1 MLRKAQKNF
10 YFFCNISDPPI
21 VYRAERQKHA
31 SNERKIFMKKTISM
45 MMALAA
51 AGTMAAPAM
60 AVNDE
65 PMVIAPAPNA
75 QSQQVQMKIVVT
87 GKTMPVQTISVN
99 GCTMA
104 PVRAVCEALGFK
116 VTWNADRSININN
129 GEMQSD
135 LRIGDNSYVVYT
147 AVEGMAGMSAP
158 FSLGCAPVIKN
169 NTAYVPIDLF
179 VPLFGNDPATVKTGG
194 DTITIDQDAKTEDG
208 DSSQIP
214 NPLTGHESL
223 AELAKAV
230 GFDIKAPTVP
240 AGYEADA
247 YIDISGELAE
257 VFYVKGDDTL
267 VYRASRGEGDNS
279 GDYNNTY
286 SGKKTVD
293 VNGVSVELRGNDKV
307 NVATWSNGGFAYSVS
322 AKQGISETEVA
333 AVVSSTF

>member
-1 MLRKAQKNF
+1 MLL
-10 YFFCNISDPPI
+10 
-21 VYRAERQKHA
+21 
-31 SNERKIFMKKTISM
+31 
-45 MMALAA
+45 ALAV

-65 PMVIAPAPNA
+65 PMVIAPAPNT
-75 QSQQVQMKIVVT
+75 QSQQAQMKIVVK

-104 PVRAVCEALGFK
+104 PVRAIAEALGFK

-129 GEMQSD
+129 GKMQSD

-158 FSLGCAPVIKN
+158 FSLGSAPIIKN

-179 VPLFGNDPATVKTGG
+179 VPLFGNDQATVKTSG
-194 DTITIDQDAKTEDG
+194 DTITINPDAKTEDG

-214 NPLTGHESL
+214 NLLTAHDSL

-230 GFDIKAPTVP
+230 GFDIKALTVP

-267 VYRASRGEGDNS
+267 VYRVSKGEGDNS
-279 GDYNNTY
+279 GDYNTY
-286 SGKKTVD
+286 SNKKTVD

>member
-1 MLRKAQKNF
+1 
-10 YFFCNISDPPI
+10 
-21 VYRAERQKHA
+21 
-31 SNERKIFMKKTISM
+31 MKKTISM
-45 MMALAA
+45 MMALAV
-51 AGTMAAPAM
+51 AGTMAVPAM

-75 QSQQVQMKIVVT
+75 QSQQAQMKIVVK

-104 PVRAVCEALGFK
+104 PVRAIAEALGFK

-158 FSLGCAPVIKN
+158 FSLGSAPIIKN
-169 NTAYVPIDLF
+169 NTAYVPINLF
-179 VPLFGNDPATVKTGG
+179 VPLFGNDPATVKTSG
-194 DTITIDQDAKTEDG
+194 DTITINPDAKTEDD

-214 NPLTGHESL
+214 NLLTAHDSL

-257 VFYVKGDDTL
+257 VFYVKGDDML
-267 VYRASRGEGDNS
+267 VYRVSRGEGDNS
-279 GDYNNTY
+279 GDYNTY
-286 SGKKTVD
+286 SNKKTVD

-333 AVVSSTF
+333 AVVSSAL

>member
-1 MLRKAQKNF
+1 
-10 YFFCNISDPPI
+10 
-21 VYRAERQKHA
+21 
-31 SNERKIFMKKTISM
+31 MKKTISM
-45 MMALAA
+45 MMALAV

-75 QSQQVQMKIVVT
+75 QSQQAQMKIVIKGQT
-87 GKTMPVQTISVN
+87 TSLQTISVN

-104 PVRAVCEALGFK
+104 PVRAVCEELGFK

-147 AVEGMAGMSAP
+147 AVESMAGMSAP
-158 FSLGCAPVIKN
+158 FSLGSAPIIKN

-194 DTITIDQDAKTEDG
+194 DTITINPDAKTEDG

-267 VYRASRGEGDNS
+267 VYRVSRGEGDNS
-279 GDYNNTY
+279 GDYNTY
-286 SGKKTVD
+286 SNKKTVD

-307 NVATWSNGGFAYSVS
+307 NVAVWSKGGFAYSVS
-322 AKQGISETEVA
+322 SEQGIGETEVA
-333 AVVSSTF
+333 AAVSSAL

>member
-1 MLRKAQKNF
+1 
-10 YFFCNISDPPI
+10 
-21 VYRAERQKHA
+21 
-31 SNERKIFMKKTISM
+31 MKKTISM

-194 DTITIDQDAKTEDG
+194 DTITIDPDAKTEDG

-267 VYRASRGEGDNS
+267 VYRVSRGEGDNS
-279 GDYNNTY
+279 GDYNTY

-322 AKQGISETEVA
+322 VKQGISETEV
-333 AVVSSTF
+333 VR

>member
-1 MLRKAQKNF
+1 
-10 YFFCNISDPPI
+10 
-21 VYRAERQKHA
+21 
-31 SNERKIFMKKTISM
+31 MKKTISM
-45 MMALAA
+45 MMALAV

-75 QSQQVQMKIVVT
+75 QSQQAQMKIVVK

-104 PVRAVCEALGFK
+104 PVRAIAEALGFK

-158 FSLGCAPVIKN
+158 FSLGSAPVIKN

-179 VPLFGNDPATVKTGG
+179 VPLFGNDPATVKTSG
-194 DTITIDQDAKTEDG
+194 DTITINPDAKTEDG

-214 NPLTGHESL
+214 NPLTAHDSL

-267 VYRASRGEGDNS
+267 VYRVSRGEGDNS
-279 GDYNNTY
+279 GDYNTY
-286 SGKKTVD
+286 SNKKTVD
-293 VNGVSVELRGNDKV
+293 VNGVLVELRGNDKV
-307 NVATWSNGGFAYSVS
+307 NVAVWSNGGFAHSVLS
-322 AKQGISETEVA
+322 EQGIVEADVIA
-333 AVVSSTF
+333 AVNSAL

>member
-1 MLRKAQKNF
+1 
-10 YFFCNISDPPI
+10 
-21 VYRAERQKHA
+21 
-31 SNERKIFMKKTISM
+31 MKKTISM
-45 MMALAA
+45 MMALAV

-75 QSQQVQMKIVVT
+75 QSQQAQMKIVVK

-104 PVRAVCEALGFK
+104 PVRAIAEALGFK

-158 FSLGCAPVIKN
+158 FSLGSAPIIKN

-179 VPLFGNDPATVKTGG
+179 VPLFGNDPATVKTSG
-194 DTITIDQDAKTEDG
+194 DTITINPDAKTEDG

-214 NPLTGHESL
+214 NLLTAHDSL

-240 AGYEADA
+240 VGYEADA

-257 VFYVKGDDTL
+257 VFYENGSDTL
-267 VYRASRGEGDNS
+267 LYRVSKGEGDNS
-279 GDYNNTY
+279 GNCNTY
-286 SGKKTVD
+286 STKKTVD

-307 NVATWSNGGFAYSVS
+307 NVATWSNGGFAYSVLS
-322 AKQGISETEVA
+322 EQGIAEADVIA
-333 AVVSSTF
+333 AVNSAL

>member
-1 MLRKAQKNF
+1 
-10 YFFCNISDPPI
+10 
-21 VYRAERQKHA
+21 
-31 SNERKIFMKKTISM
+31 MKKTISM
-45 MMALAA
+45 LLALAV

-65 PMVIAPAPNA
+65 PMVIAPAPNT
-75 QSQQVQMKIVVT
+75 QSQQAQMKIVVK

-99 GCTMA
+99 GCTMV
-104 PVRAVCEALGFK
+104 PVRAICEALGFK

-158 FSLGCAPVIKN
+158 FSLGSAPIIKN

-179 VPLFGNDPATVKTGG
+179 VPLFGNDQATVKTSG
-194 DTITIDQDAKTEDG
+194 DTITINPDAKTEDG

-214 NPLTGHESL
+214 NLLTAHDSL
-223 AELAKAV
+223 TELAKAV

-267 VYRASRGEGDNS
+267 VYRVSKGEGDNS
-279 GDYNNTY
+279 GDYNTY
-286 SGKKTVD
+286 SNKKTVD

>member
-1 MLRKAQKNF
+1 
-10 YFFCNISDPPI
+10 
-21 VYRAERQKHA
+21 
-31 SNERKIFMKKTISM
+31 MKKTISM
-45 MMALAA
+45 LLALAV

-65 PMVIAPAPNA
+65 PMVIAPAPNT
-75 QSQQVQMKIVVT
+75 QSQQAQMKIVVK

-104 PVRAVCEALGFK
+104 PVRAIAEALGFK

-129 GEMQSD
+129 GKMQSD

-158 FSLGCAPVIKN
+158 FSLGSAPIIKN

-179 VPLFGNDPATVKTGG
+179 VPLFGNDQATVKTSG
-194 DTITIDQDAKTEDG
+194 DTITINPDAKTEDG

-214 NPLTGHESL
+214 NLLTAHDSL

-230 GFDIKAPTVP
+230 GFDIKALTVP

-267 VYRASRGEGDNS
+267 VYRVSRGEGDNS
-279 GDYNNTY
+279 GDYNTY
-286 SGKKTVD
+286 SNKKTVD

-307 NVATWSNGGFAYSVS
+307 NVATWSNCGFAYSVS
-322 AKQGISETEVA
+322 AKQRISETEVA

>member
-1 MLRKAQKNF
+1 
-10 YFFCNISDPPI
+10 
-21 VYRAERQKHA
+21 
-31 SNERKIFMKKTISM
+31 MKKTISM
-45 MMALAA
+45 MMALAV

-65 PMVIAPAPNA
+65 PMVIAPAPNT
-75 QSQQVQMKIVVT
+75 QSQQAQMKIVIK

-104 PVRAVCEALGFK
+104 PVRAIAEALGFK

-158 FSLGCAPVIKN
+158 FSLGSAPVIKN

-179 VPLFGNDPATVKTGG
+179 VPLFGNDPATVKISG
-194 DTITIDQDAKTEDG
+194 DTITINPDAKTEDG

-214 NPLTGHESL
+214 NPLTAQDSL

-240 AGYEADA
+240 TDYQADA

-267 VYRASRGEGDNS
+267 VYRISRGEGDNS
-279 GDYNNTY
+279 GDYNTY
-286 SGKKTVD
+286 SNKKTVD

-333 AVVSSTF
+333 AVVSSTL

>member
-1 MLRKAQKNF
+1 MLL
-10 YFFCNISDPPI
+10 
-21 VYRAERQKHA
+21 
-31 SNERKIFMKKTISM
+31 
-45 MMALAA
+45 ALAV

-65 PMVIAPAPNA
+65 PMVIAPAPNT
-75 QSQQVQMKIVVT
+75 QSQQAQMKIVVK

-104 PVRAVCEALGFK
+104 PVRAICEALGFK

-158 FSLGCAPVIKN
+158 FSLGSAPIIKN

-179 VPLFGNDPATVKTGG
+179 VPLFGNDPETVKTSG
-194 DTITIDQDAKTEDG
+194 DTITIDPDAKTEDG

-214 NPLTGHESL
+214 NLLTAHDSL
-223 AELAKAV
+223 TELAKAV

-267 VYRASRGEGDNS
+267 VYRVSKGEGDNS
-279 GDYNNTY
+279 GDYNTY
-286 SGKKTVD
+286 SNKKTVD

>member
-1 MLRKAQKNF
+1 
-10 YFFCNISDPPI
+10 
-21 VYRAERQKHA
+21 
-31 SNERKIFMKKTISM
+31 MKKTISM
-45 MMALAA
+45 MMALAV
-51 AGTMAAPAM
+51 AGTMAVPAM

-75 QSQQVQMKIVVT
+75 QSQQAQMKIVVK

-104 PVRAVCEALGFK
+104 PVRAIAEALGFK

-158 FSLGCAPVIKN
+158 FSLGSAPIIKN

-179 VPLFGNDPATVKTGG
+179 VPLFGNDPATVKTSG
-194 DTITIDQDAKTEDG
+194 DTITINPDAKTEDD

-214 NPLTGHESL
+214 NLLTAHDSL

-257 VFYVKGDDTL
+257 VFYVKGDDML
-267 VYRASRGEGDNS
+267 VYRVSRGEGDNS
-279 GDYNNTY
+279 GDYNTY
-286 SGKKTVD
+286 SNKKTVD

-322 AKQGISETEVA
+322 AKKGISETEVA
-333 AVVSSTF
+333 AVVSSAL

>member
-1 MLRKAQKNF
+1 
-10 YFFCNISDPPI
+10 
-21 VYRAERQKHA
+21 
-31 SNERKIFMKKTISM
+31 MKKTISM

-65 PMVIAPAPNA
+65 PMVIAPAPNT
-75 QSQQVQMKIVVT
+75 QSQQAQMKIVIKGQT
-87 GKTMPVQTISVN
+87 TSLQTISVN

-129 GEMQSD
+129 GKMQSD
-135 LRIGDNSYVVYT
+135 LHIGDNTYFVCT
-147 AVEGMAGMSAP
+147 AVDGMAGMSAP

-194 DTITIDQDAKTEDG
+194 DTITIDPDAKTEDG

-279 GDYNNTY
+279 GDYNTY

>member
-1 MLRKAQKNF
+1 
-10 YFFCNISDPPI
+10 
-21 VYRAERQKHA
+21 
-31 SNERKIFMKKTISM
+31 MKKTISM
-45 MMALAA
+45 LLALAV

-65 PMVIAPAPNA
+65 PMVIAPAPNT
-75 QSQQVQMKIVVT
+75 QSQQAQMKIVVK

-104 PVRAVCEALGFK
+104 PVRAIAEALGFK

-158 FSLGCAPVIKN
+158 FSLGSAPIIKN

-179 VPLFGNDPATVKTGG
+179 VPLFGNDPATVKTSG
-194 DTITIDQDAKTEDG
+194 DTITINPDAKTEDG

-214 NPLTGHESL
+214 NLLTAHDSL

-230 GFDIKAPTVP
+230 GFDIKALTVP

-267 VYRASRGEGDNS
+267 VYRVSRGEGDNS
-279 GDYNNTY
+279 GDYNTY
-286 SGKKTVD
+286 SNKKTVD

-333 AVVSSTF
+333 AVVSSAF

>member
-1 MLRKAQKNF
+1 
-10 YFFCNISDPPI
+10 
-21 VYRAERQKHA
+21 
-31 SNERKIFMKKTISM
+31 MKKTISM
-45 MMALAA
+45 MMALAV
-51 AGTMAAPAM
+51 AGTMAVPAM

-75 QSQQVQMKIVVT
+75 QSQQAQMKIVVK

-104 PVRAVCEALGFK
+104 PVRAIAEALGFK

-158 FSLGCAPVIKN
+158 FSLGSAPIIKN

-179 VPLFGNDPATVKTGG
+179 VPLFGNDPATVKTSG
-194 DTITIDQDAKTEDG
+194 DTITINPDAKTEDD

-214 NPLTGHESL
+214 NLLTAHDSL

-257 VFYVKGDDTL
+257 VFYVKGDDML
-267 VYRASRGEGDNS
+267 VYRVSRGEGDNS
-279 GDYNNTY
+279 GDYNTY
-286 SGKKTVD
+286 SNKKTVD

-333 AVVSSTF
+333 AVVSSVF

>member
-1 MLRKAQKNF
+1 
-10 YFFCNISDPPI
+10 
-21 VYRAERQKHA
+21 
-31 SNERKIFMKKTISM
+31 MKKTISM
-45 MMALAA
+45 MMALAV

-75 QSQQVQMKIVVT
+75 QSQQAQMKIVVK

-158 FSLGCAPVIKN
+158 FSLGSAPIIKN

-179 VPLFGNDPATVKTGG
+179 VPLFGNDPATVKTSG
-194 DTITIDQDAKTEDG
+194 DTITINPDAKTEDG

-214 NPLTGHESL
+214 NLLIAHDSL

-267 VYRASRGEGDNS
+267 VYRVSKGEGDNS
-279 GDYNNTY
+279 GDYNTY
-286 SGKKTVD
+286 SNKKTVD
-293 VNGVSVELRGNDKV
+293 VNGVLVELRGNDKV

-333 AVVSSTF
+333 AVVSSAF

>member
-45 MMALAA
+45 MMALAV

-75 QSQQVQMKIVVT
+75 QSQQAQMKIVIKGQT
-87 GKTMPVQTISVN
+87 TSLQTISVN

-104 PVRAVCEALGFK
+104 PVRAICEALGFK

-158 FSLGCAPVIKN
+158 FSLGSAPIIKN

-179 VPLFGNDPATVKTGG
+179 VSLFGNDPATVKTSG
-194 DTITIDQDAKTEDG
+194 DTITINPDAKTEDG

-214 NPLTGHESL
+214 NLLTAHDSL

-267 VYRASRGEGDNS
+267 VYRVSKGEGDNS
-279 GDYNNTY
+279 GDYNTY
-286 SGKKTVD
+286 SNKKTVD

-333 AVVSSTF
+333 AVVSSVF

>member
-1 MLRKAQKNF
+1 
-10 YFFCNISDPPI
+10 
-21 VYRAERQKHA
+21 
-31 SNERKIFMKKTISM
+31 M
-45 MMALAA
+45 MMALAV

-75 QSQQVQMKIVVT
+75 QSQQAQMKIVVK

-104 PVRAVCEALGFK
+104 PVRAIAEALGFK

-158 FSLGCAPVIKN
+158 FSLGSAPVIKN

-179 VPLFGNDPATVKTGG
+179 VPLFGNDPATVKTSG
-194 DTITIDQDAKTEDG
+194 DTITINPDAKTEDG

-214 NPLTGHESL
+214 NPLTAHDSL

-267 VYRASRGEGDNS
+267 VYRVSRGEGDNS
-279 GDYNNTY
+279 GDYNTY
-286 SGKKTVD
+286 SNKKTVD
-293 VNGVSVELRGNDKV
+293 VNGVLVELRGNDKV
-307 NVATWSNGGFAYSVS
+307 NVAVWSNGGFAHSVLS
-322 AKQGISETEVA
+322 EQGIAEADVIA
-333 AVVSSTF
+333 AVNSAL

>member
-1 MLRKAQKNF
+1 
-10 YFFCNISDPPI
+10 
-21 VYRAERQKHA
+21 
-31 SNERKIFMKKTISM
+31 MKKTISM
-45 MMALAA
+45 MMALAV

-75 QSQQVQMKIVVT
+75 QSQQAQMKIVVK

-158 FSLGCAPVIKN
+158 FSLGSAPIIKH

-179 VPLFGNDPATVKTGG
+179 VPLFGNDPATVKTSG
-194 DTITIDQDAKTEDG
+194 DTITINPDAKTEDG

-214 NPLTGHESL
+214 NLLTAHDSL

-230 GFDIKAPTVP
+230 GFDIKAPTVS

-267 VYRASRGEGDNS
+267 VYRVSRGEGDNS
-279 GDYNNTY
+279 GDYNTY
-286 SGKKTVD
+286 SNKKTVA

-307 NVATWSNGGFAYSVS
+307 NVAVWSNGGFAHSVLS
-322 AKQGISETEVA
+322 EQGIAEADVIA
-333 AVVSSTF
+333 AVNSVR

>member
-1 MLRKAQKNF
+1 
-10 YFFCNISDPPI
+10 
-21 VYRAERQKHA
+21 
-31 SNERKIFMKKTISM
+31 MKKTISM
-45 MMALAA
+45 LLALAV

-65 PMVIAPAPNA
+65 PMVIAPAPNT
-75 QSQQVQMKIVVT
+75 QSQQAQMKIVVK

-104 PVRAVCEALGFK
+104 PVRAIAEALGFK

-129 GEMQSD
+129 GKMQSD

-158 FSLGCAPVIKN
+158 FSLGSAPIIKN

-179 VPLFGNDPATVKTGG
+179 VPLFGNDQATVKTSG
-194 DTITIDQDAKTEDG
+194 DTITINPDAKTEDG

-214 NPLTGHESL
+214 NLLTAHDSL
-223 AELAKAV
+223 TELAKAV

-267 VYRASRGEGDNS
+267 VYRVSKGEGDNS
-279 GDYNNTY
+279 GDYNTY
-286 SGKKTVD
+286 SNKKTVD

>member
-1 MLRKAQKNF
+1 
-10 YFFCNISDPPI
+10 
-21 VYRAERQKHA
+21 
-31 SNERKIFMKKTISM
+31 MKKTISM
-45 MMALAA
+45 LLALAV

-65 PMVIAPAPNA
+65 PMVIAPAPNT
-75 QSQQVQMKIVVT
+75 QSQQAQMKIVVK

-104 PVRAVCEALGFK
+104 PVRAICEALGFK

-158 FSLGCAPVIKN
+158 FSLGSAPIIKN

-179 VPLFGNDPATVKTGG
+179 VPLFGNDQATVKTSG
-194 DTITIDQDAKTEDG
+194 DTITINPDAKTEDG

-214 NPLTGHESL
+214 NLLTAHDSL
-223 AELAKAV
+223 TELAKAV

-267 VYRASRGEGDNS
+267 VYRVSKGEGDNS
-279 GDYNNTY
+279 GDYNTY
-286 SGKKTVD
+286 SNKKTVD

>member
-1 MLRKAQKNF
+1 
-10 YFFCNISDPPI
+10 
-21 VYRAERQKHA
+21 
-31 SNERKIFMKKTISM
+31 MKKTISM
-45 MMALAA
+45 MMALAV
-51 AGTMAAPAM
+51 AGTMAVPAM

-75 QSQQVQMKIVVT
+75 QSQQAQMKIVVK

-104 PVRAVCEALGFK
+104 PVRAIAEALGFK

-158 FSLGCAPVIKN
+158 FSLGSAPIIKN

-179 VPLFGNDPATVKTGG
+179 VPLFGNDPATVKTSG
-194 DTITIDQDAKTEDG
+194 DTITINPDAKTEDD

-214 NPLTGHESL
+214 NLLTAHDSL

-240 AGYEADA
+240 AGYETDA

-257 VFYVKGDDTL
+257 VFYVKGDDML
-267 VYRASRGEGDNS
+267 VYRVSRGEGDNS
-279 GDYNNTY
+279 GDYNTY
-286 SGKKTVD
+286 SNKKTVD

-333 AVVSSTF
+333 AVVSSAL

>member
-10 YFFCNISDPPI
+10 YFFCNIPDPPI

-31 SNERKIFMKKTISM
+31 NNERKISMKKTISM
-45 MMALAA
+45 MMALAV

-75 QSQQVQMKIVVT
+75 QSQQAQMKIVVK

-104 PVRAVCEALGFK
+104 PVRAIAEALGFK

-158 FSLGCAPVIKN
+158 FSLGSAPIIKN

-179 VPLFGNDPATVKTGG
+179 VPLFGNDPATVKTSG
-194 DTITIDQDAKTEDG
+194 DIITINPDAKTEDG

-214 NPLTGHESL
+214 NLLTAHDSL

-240 AGYEADA
+240 VGYEADA

-257 VFYVKGDDTL
+257 VFYAKGDDTL
-267 VYRASRGEGDNS
+267 VYRVSRGEGDNS
-279 GDYNNTY
+279 GDYNTY
-286 SGKKTVD
+286 SSKKTVD

-333 AVVSSTF
+333 AVVSSAF

>member
-1 MLRKAQKNF
+1 
-10 YFFCNISDPPI
+10 
-21 VYRAERQKHA
+21 
-31 SNERKIFMKKTISM
+31 MKKTISM
-45 MMALAA
+45 LLALAV

-65 PMVIAPAPNA
+65 PMVIAPAPNT
-75 QSQQVQMKIVVT
+75 QSQQAQMKIVVK

-104 PVRAVCEALGFK
+104 PVRAIAEALGFK

-158 FSLGCAPVIKN
+158 FSLGSAPIIKN

-179 VPLFGNDPATVKTGG
+179 VPLFGNDPATVKTSG
-194 DTITIDQDAKTEDG
+194 DTITINPDAKTEDG

-214 NPLTGHESL
+214 NLLTAHDSL

-230 GFDIKAPTVP
+230 GFDIKALTVP

-267 VYRASRGEGDNS
+267 VYRVSRGEGDNS
-279 GDYNNTY
+279 GDYNTY
-286 SGKKTVD
+286 SNKKTVD

-322 AKQGISETEVA
+322 AKQRISETEVA

>member
-1 MLRKAQKNF
+1 
-10 YFFCNISDPPI
+10 
-21 VYRAERQKHA
+21 
-31 SNERKIFMKKTISM
+31 MKKTISM
-45 MMALAA
+45 LLALAV

-65 PMVIAPAPNA
+65 PMVIAPAPNT
-75 QSQQVQMKIVVT
+75 QSQQAQMKIVVK

-104 PVRAVCEALGFK
+104 PVRAIAEALGFK

-129 GEMQSD
+129 GKMQSD

-158 FSLGCAPVIKN
+158 FSLGSAPIIKN

-179 VPLFGNDPATVKTGG
+179 VPLFGNDQATVKTSG
-194 DTITIDQDAKTEDG
+194 DTITINPDAKTEDG

-214 NPLTGHESL
+214 NLLTAHDSL
-223 AELAKAV
+223 TELAKAV

-267 VYRASRGEGDNS
+267 VYRVSKGEGDNS
-279 GDYNNTY
+279 GDYNTY
-286 SGKKTVD
+286 SNKKTVD

-322 AKQGISETEVA
+322 AKQRISETEVA

>member
-1 MLRKAQKNF
+1 
-10 YFFCNISDPPI
+10 
-21 VYRAERQKHA
+21 
-31 SNERKIFMKKTISM
+31 MKKTISM
-45 MMALAA
+45 MMALAV

-75 QSQQVQMKIVVT
+75 QSQQAQMKIVVK

-104 PVRAVCEALGFK
+104 PVRAIAEALGFK

-129 GEMQSD
+129 GKMQSD

-158 FSLGCAPVIKN
+158 FSLGSAPIIKN

-179 VPLFGNDPATVKTGG
+179 VPLFGNDPATVKTSG
-194 DTITIDQDAKTEDG
+194 DTITINPDAKTEDG

-214 NPLTGHESL
+214 NLLTAHDSL
-223 AELAKAV
+223 AALAKAA

-267 VYRASRGEGDNS
+267 VYRVSRGEGDNS
-279 GDYNNTY
+279 GDYNTY
-286 SGKKTVD
+286 SSKKTVA
-293 VNGVSVELRGNDKV
+293 VNGVSVELRGTDKV
-307 NVATWSNGGFAYSVS
+307 NVAMWSNGGFAYSVS

-333 AVVSSTF
+333 AVVSSAF

>member
-1 MLRKAQKNF
+1 
-10 YFFCNISDPPI
+10 
-21 VYRAERQKHA
+21 
-31 SNERKIFMKKTISM
+31 MKKTISM
-45 MMALAA
+45 MMALAV

-75 QSQQVQMKIVVT
+75 QSQQAQMKIVVK

-104 PVRAVCEALGFK
+104 PVRAIAEALGFK

-158 FSLGCAPVIKN
+158 FSLGSAPVIKN

-179 VPLFGNDPATVKTGG
+179 VPLFGNDPATVKTSG
-194 DTITIDQDAKTEDG
+194 DTITINPDAKTEDG

-214 NPLTGHESL
+214 NPLTAHDSL

-267 VYRASRGEGDNS
+267 VYRVSRGEGDNS
-279 GDYNNTY
+279 GDYNTY
-286 SGKKTVD
+286 SNKKTVD

-322 AKQGISETEVA
+322 AKLGISETEVA
-333 AVVSSTF
+333 SVVSSALEQIVEW

>member
-1 MLRKAQKNF
+1 
-10 YFFCNISDPPI
+10 
-21 VYRAERQKHA
+21 
-31 SNERKIFMKKTISM
+31 MKKTISM
-45 MMALAA
+45 LLALAV

-65 PMVIAPAPNA
+65 PMVIAPAPNT
-75 QSQQVQMKIVVT
+75 QSQQAQMKIVVK

-104 PVRAVCEALGFK
+104 PVRAIAEALGFK

-129 GEMQSD
+129 GKMQSD

-158 FSLGCAPVIKN
+158 FSLGSAPIIKN

-179 VPLFGNDPATVKTGG
+179 VPLFGNDQATVKTSG
-194 DTITIDQDAKTEDG
+194 DTITINPDAKTEDG

-214 NPLTGHESL
+214 NLLTAHDSL
-223 AELAKAV
+223 TELAKAV

-267 VYRASRGEGDNS
+267 VYRVSRGEGDNF
-279 GDYNNTY
+279 GDYNTY
-286 SGKKTVD
+286 SNKKTVD

>member
-1 MLRKAQKNF
+1 
-10 YFFCNISDPPI
+10 
-21 VYRAERQKHA
+21 
-31 SNERKIFMKKTISM
+31 MKKTISM
-45 MMALAA
+45 LLALAV

-65 PMVIAPAPNA
+65 PMVIAPAPNT
-75 QSQQVQMKIVVT
+75 QSQQAQMKIVVK

-104 PVRAVCEALGFK
+104 PVRAIAEALGFK

-158 FSLGCAPVIKN
+158 FSLGSAPIIKN

-179 VPLFGNDPATVKTGG
+179 VPLFGNDPATVKTSG
-194 DTITIDQDAKTEDG
+194 DTITINPDAKTEDG

-214 NPLTGHESL
+214 NLLTAHDSL

-230 GFDIKAPTVP
+230 GFDIKALTVP

-267 VYRASRGEGDNS
+267 VYRVSKGEGDNS
-279 GDYNNTY
+279 GDYNTY
-286 SGKKTVD
+286 SNKKTVD

-333 AVVSSTF
+333 AVVSSAF

>member
-1 MLRKAQKNF
+1 
-10 YFFCNISDPPI
+10 
-21 VYRAERQKHA
+21 
-31 SNERKIFMKKTISM
+31 MKKTISM
-45 MMALAA
+45 LLALAV

-65 PMVIAPAPNA
+65 PMVIAPAPNT
-75 QSQQVQMKIVVT
+75 QSQQAQMKIVVK

-104 PVRAVCEALGFK
+104 PVRAICEALGFK

-158 FSLGCAPVIKN
+158 FSLGSAPIIKN

-179 VPLFGNDPATVKTGG
+179 VPLFGNDQATVKTSG
-194 DTITIDQDAKTEDG
+194 DTITINPDAKTEDG

-214 NPLTGHESL
+214 NLLTAHDSL
-223 AELAKAV
+223 TELAKAV
-230 GFDIKAPTVP
+230 GFDIKALTVP

-267 VYRASRGEGDNS
+267 VYRVSRGEGDNF
-279 GDYNNTY
+279 GDYNTY
-286 SGKKTVD
+286 SNKKTVD

>member
-1 MLRKAQKNF
+1 
-10 YFFCNISDPPI
+10 
-21 VYRAERQKHA
+21 
-31 SNERKIFMKKTISM
+31 MKKTISM
-45 MMALAA
+45 MMALAV
-51 AGTMAAPAM
+51 AGTMAVPAM

-75 QSQQVQMKIVVT
+75 QSQQAQMKIVVK
-87 GKTMPVQTISVN
+87 GKTIPVQTISVN

-104 PVRAVCEALGFK
+104 PVRAIAEALGFK

-158 FSLGCAPVIKN
+158 FSLGSAPIIKN

-179 VPLFGNDPATVKTGG
+179 VPLFGNDPATVKTSG
-194 DTITIDQDAKTEDG
+194 DTITINPDAKTEDD

-214 NPLTGHESL
+214 NLLTAHDSL

-257 VFYVKGDDTL
+257 VFYVKGDDML
-267 VYRASRGEGDNS
+267 VYRVSRGEGDNS
-279 GDYNNTY
+279 GDYNTY
-286 SGKKTVD
+286 SNKKTVD

-333 AVVSSTF
+333 AVVSSAL

>member
-1 MLRKAQKNF
+1 
-10 YFFCNISDPPI
+10 
-21 VYRAERQKHA
+21 
-31 SNERKIFMKKTISM
+31 
-45 MMALAA
+45 MALAV
-51 AGTMAAPAM
+51 AGAMAAPAM

-75 QSQQVQMKIVVT
+75 QSQQAQMKIVVK

-104 PVRAVCEALGFK
+104 PVRAIAEALGFK

-158 FSLGCAPVIKN
+158 FSLGSAPIIKN

-179 VPLFGNDPATVKTGG
+179 VPLFGNDPATVKTSG
-194 DTITIDQDAKTEDG
+194 DTITINPDAKTEDD

-214 NPLTGHESL
+214 NLLTAHDSL

-257 VFYVKGDDTL
+257 VFYVKGDDML
-267 VYRASRGEGDNS
+267 VYRVSRGEGDNS
-279 GDYNNTY
+279 GDYNTY
-286 SGKKTVD
+286 SNKKTVD

-333 AVVSSTF
+333 AVVSSAL

>member
-1 MLRKAQKNF
+1 
-10 YFFCNISDPPI
+10 
-21 VYRAERQKHA
+21 
-31 SNERKIFMKKTISM
+31 MKKTISM
-45 MMALAA
+45 LLALAV

-65 PMVIAPAPNA
+65 PMVIAPAPNT
-75 QSQQVQMKIVVT
+75 QSQQAQMKIVVK

-104 PVRAVCEALGFK
+104 PVRAIAEALGFK

-158 FSLGCAPVIKN
+158 FSLGSAPIIKN

-179 VPLFGNDPATVKTGG
+179 VPLFGNDPATVKTSG
-194 DTITIDQDAKTEDG
+194 DTITINPDAKTEDG

-214 NPLTGHESL
+214 NLLTAHDSL

-230 GFDIKAPTVP
+230 GFDIKALTVP

-267 VYRASRGEGDNS
+267 VYRVSRGEGDNS
-279 GDYNNTY
+279 GDYNIY
-286 SGKKTVD
+286 SSKKTVD

-322 AKQGISETEVA
+322 AKQRISETEVA

>member
-1 MLRKAQKNF
+1 
-10 YFFCNISDPPI
+10 
-21 VYRAERQKHA
+21 
-31 SNERKIFMKKTISM
+31 MKKTISM
-45 MMALAA
+45 MMALAV

-75 QSQQVQMKIVVT
+75 QSQQAQMKIVVK

-104 PVRAVCEALGFK
+104 PVRAICEALGFK

-158 FSLGCAPVIKN
+158 FSLGSAPIIKN

-179 VPLFGNDPATVKTGG
+179 VPLFGNDPATVKTSG
-194 DTITIDQDAKTEDG
+194 DTITINPDAKTEDG

-214 NPLTGHESL
+214 NLLIAHDSL

-230 GFDIKAPTVP
+230 GFDIKAPTIP

-267 VYRASRGEGDNS
+267 VYRVSRGEGDNS
-279 GDYNNTY
+279 GDYNTY
-286 SGKKTVD
+286 SNKKTVD

-333 AVVSSTF
+333 AVVSSAF

>member
-1 MLRKAQKNF
+1 
-10 YFFCNISDPPI
+10 
-21 VYRAERQKHA
+21 
-31 SNERKIFMKKTISM
+31 MKKTISM
-45 MMALAA
+45 MMALAV
-51 AGTMAAPAM
+51 AGTMAVPAM

-75 QSQQVQMKIVVT
+75 QSQQAQMKIVVK

-104 PVRAVCEALGFK
+104 PVRAIAEALGFK

-158 FSLGCAPVIKN
+158 FSLGSAPIIKN

-179 VPLFGNDPATVKTGG
+179 VPLFGNDPATVKTSG
-194 DTITIDQDAKTEDG
+194 DTITINPDAKTEDG

-214 NPLTGHESL
+214 NLLTAHDSL

-257 VFYVKGDDTL
+257 VFYVKGDDML
-267 VYRASRGEGDNS
+267 VYRVSRGEGDNS
-279 GDYNNTY
+279 GDYNTY
-286 SGKKTVD
+286 SNKKTVD

-333 AVVSSTF
+333 AVVSSAL

>member
-1 MLRKAQKNF
+1 
-10 YFFCNISDPPI
+10 
-21 VYRAERQKHA
+21 
-31 SNERKIFMKKTISM
+31 MKKTISM
-45 MMALAA
+45 LLALAV

-65 PMVIAPAPNA
+65 PMVIAPAPNT
-75 QSQQVQMKIVVT
+75 QSQQAQMKIVVK

-104 PVRAVCEALGFK
+104 PVRAIAEALGFK

-129 GEMQSD
+129 GKMQSD

-158 FSLGCAPVIKN
+158 FSLGSAPIIKN

-179 VPLFGNDPATVKTGG
+179 VPLFGNDQATVKTSG
-194 DTITIDQDAKTEDG
+194 DTITINPDAKTEDG

-214 NPLTGHESL
+214 NLLTAHDSL
-223 AELAKAV
+223 TELAKAV

-267 VYRASRGEGDNS
+267 VYRVSKGEGDNS
-279 GDYNNTY
+279 GDYNTY
-286 SGKKTVD
+286 SNKKTVD

-322 AKQGISETEVA
+322 AKQGICETEVA